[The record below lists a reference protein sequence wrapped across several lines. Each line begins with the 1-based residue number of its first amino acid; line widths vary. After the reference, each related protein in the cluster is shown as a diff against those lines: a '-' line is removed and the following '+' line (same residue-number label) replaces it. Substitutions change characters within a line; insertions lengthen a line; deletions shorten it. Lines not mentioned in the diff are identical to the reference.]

1 MILKRNLENEILQLL
16 EYFPVVGII
25 GPRQVGKT
33 TLAKQLVLKIPMD
46 TLYLDLELSSDYA
59 KLDEPELFLKQH
71 EDKCIVID
79 EIQRLPSLFPLLRA
93 LIDQKRKPGRFL
105 ILGSAS
111 PELIRDSSESLAGRI
126 AYKELKPFSFT
137 ELPDYISMEQHWING
152 GFPDSILTSDEIMSF
167 TWRGNFVKTYI
178 ERDLPL
184 LGLKVS
190 PVTIEKL
197 WRIIANQHGQI
208 INYSNIS
215 KALGISVPTVRK
227 YIDFLEKSFLITRL
241 HPFFP
246 NVKKR
251 LVKSSKI
258 FLNDSGILHYL
269 LGIENLIDL
278 HGNIIIGNSWEGY
291 VIQQIVTGLKENI
304 KTYFYRTHDQ
314 SEVDLVLIKGNK
326 VISAIE
332 IKYTSTPR
340 LTKGNTIAINDL
352 DSERNFIIT
361 PESDEYNIKENITVC
376 SLRTFLS
383 KYLPS

>member
-1 MILKRNLENEILQLL
+1 MILKRNLENEIIQLL

-33 TLAKQLVLKIPMD
+33 TLAKQLMLKLPMD
-46 TLYLDLELSSDYA
+46 TLYLDLELSSDYT

-71 EDKCIVID
+71 ENKCIVID

-93 LIDQKRKPGRFL
+93 LIDQKRKSGRFL

-126 AYKELKPFSFT
+126 AYRELKPFSFT
-137 ELPDYISMEQHWING
+137 ELPNSISMEQHWING

-167 TWRGNFVKTYI
+167 TWRGYFVKTYI

-291 VIQQIVTGLKENI
+291 VIQQIVTSLKENI

-314 SEVDLVLIKGNK
+314 SEVDLVLIKGNR
-326 VISAIE
+326 VISSIE

-352 DSERNFIIT
+352 DSEKNFIIT